1 MKKQILVLLVGL
13 FALNLQAQ
21 LVLTT
26 TGSGIVAVSYEIDT
40 DFYDPLGADHIYLY
54 MWINADQT
62 DPELPFPYNDEWSE
76 PTSLV
81 VINWSSGDNK
91 FLGEINFNTHDFLG
105 EGVLQEGTQIND
117 FNLLLRNEAGD
128 HQTSDLLASDYGF
141 TSTQTLSQ
149 IDYQV
154 EKASYY
160 NKGTL
165 FLNALK
171 NNEIIEVLVFDSA
184 GKQIYK
190 NEFLVKQTSVTV
202 DLSNLQKNFVIVQVK
217 TSANKFF
224 VKKIVL

>member
-26 TGSGIVAVSYEIDT
+26 AGAGIVDVSYEIDT

-54 MWINADQT
+54 MWINADQA

-81 VINWSSGDNK
+81 VINWSATDSK
-91 FLGEINFNTHDFLG
+91 FVGEINFNTHDFLG
-105 EGVLQEGTQIND
+105 EGILNGGTQINN

-128 HQTSDLLASDYGF
+128 HQTGDLLASDYGF
-141 TSTQTLSQ
+141 TATQTLGA
-149 IDYQV
+149 IDFEA

-160 NKGTL
+160 HNGTL
-165 FLNALK
+165 FLNAL
-171 NNEIIEVLVFDSA
+171 NANENIEIVVFDMA
-184 GKQIYK
+184 AKQIFAK
-190 NEFLVKQTSVTV
+190 KIALIDTSASI
-202 DLSNLQKNFVIVQVK
+202 DLSHLSNTVVIIQVK
-217 TSANKFF
+217 TASNKYF
-224 VKKIVL
+224 VKKVFL